1 MVAFPGPHI
10 TSGPGWHLRPT
21 YTTITSTNSP
31 DTEQM
36 AIIKDTFVS
45 TKGPS
50 LPPLGLKSHFTAWGL
65 STRDRLTVAAADS
78 AGSPWS
84 FTRITSLW
92 LGPSA
97 SSKARVVLISPLY
110 TPTRKGP
117 AAPGSCTSYQALTG

>member
-1 MVAFPGPHI
+1 VAFPGSHI

-36 AIIKDTFVS
+36 AIIKDTFMS

-50 LPPLGLKSHFTAWGL
+50 LPPLCLESHFTAWGL
-65 STRDRLTVAAADS
+65 STRDRLTVAVADS

-84 FTRITSLW
+84 LTRITSLW
-92 LGPSA
+92 LGPSV

-117 AAPGSCTSYQALTG
+117 AAPGSCTS